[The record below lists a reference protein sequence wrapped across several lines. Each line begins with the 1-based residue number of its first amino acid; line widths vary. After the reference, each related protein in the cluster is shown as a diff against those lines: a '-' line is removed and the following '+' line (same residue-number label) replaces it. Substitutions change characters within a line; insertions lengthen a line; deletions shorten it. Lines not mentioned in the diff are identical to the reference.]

1 MSICVK
7 VQEMHFDPYFFQSST
22 KLKILKFGLVWLFY
36 FLTLAQVSSEKNMGV
51 RKINKISCEVKK

>member
-1 MSICVK
+1 
-7 VQEMHFDPYFFQSST
+7 MHFDPYFFQSST

-51 RKINKISCEVKK
+51 RKIKKISCEVKK